1 MLNFVK
7 IHKQLRVSYIFMARF
22 WYKFITTKK
31 HFMKKLI
38 FTLGLVAGLSALTFA
53 QEAHSA
59 NDGHGHAATTE
70 NAQPASLADIK
81 LDKNTHDYG
90 NIKQGDNG
98 ECEFKFTNNGKEP
111 LVITNCIGSCGC
123 TVPQCPKE
131 PILPGKSGV
140 IKVKYDTQ
148 RVGGIYKTVTVNSN
162 AKGGVQTLTI
172 KGNVEAKPVEETFP
186 QNPTPQG
193 APVEKKG

>member
-1 MLNFVK
+1 
-7 IHKQLRVSYIFMARF
+7 
-22 WYKFITTKK
+22 
-31 HFMKKLI
+31 MKKLI
-38 FTLGLVAGLSALTFA
+38 LTLGFVAGLTAFTFA
-53 QEAHSA
+53 QDGHSA
-59 NDGHGHAATTE
+59 NDGHNHAATSATE
-70 NAQPASLADIK
+70 TAAPTSLADIK
-81 LDKNTHDYG
+81 MDKFEHNYG

-98 ECEFKFTNNGKEP
+98 ECEFKFVNNGKEP
-111 LVITNCIGSCGC
+111 LVITNCMGSCGC

-162 AKGGVQTLTI
+162 AKSGIITLKIT
-172 KGNVEAKPVEETFP
+172 GNIDAKPVEEAFP
-186 QNPTPQG
+186 ANKPSQG